1 MLETKEYL
9 TMEDMIELDK
19 ELNLIPLTFDFM
31 FKGIFMNN
39 LELLKEFIIYQL
51 DMNLNINECKIQ
63 LLNSELPKENK
74 KEYKKTVD
82 IYVSINN
89 CIYTNIEV
97 NREYFK
103 DVKSR
108 NMLFADKL
116 YSMMLEQGENVSE
129 LNKKIFVQ
137 INLNAMEK
145 LDKSKNKIKIGS
157 DRVVMFGLD
166 SNQIYTENKF
176 TLVKYLEYYR
186 NIYYNEDNKLS
197 KSEKWLVVLTSR
209 NFKELYDLL
218 ENVLDEEE
226 RDNFIRKVV
235 RMSSDKFIISE
246 WEMQKLDE
254 LVEVTKHEN
263 AIKEGIEQ
271 GIQQGIQ
278 QNKIE
283 FITNMLKEKMDI
295 NLISKITNLSEEE
308 IMKIK
313 ESL

>member
-9 TMEDMIELDK
+9 TKEDMIKLDK

-39 LELLKEFIIYQL
+39 LEILKEFIIYQL
-51 DMNLNINECKIQ
+51 DMNLNSNECKIE

-89 CIYTNIEV
+89 YIYTNIEV

-103 DVKSR
+103 DVKGR

-116 YSMMLEQGENVSE
+116 YSMMLKQGKNISE

-145 LDKSKNKIKIGS
+145 LDKNKSKISIGS

-218 ENVLDEEE
+218 GNVLDEEK
-226 RDNFIRKVV
+226 RDT
-235 RMSSDKFIISE
+235 ISE

-263 AIKEGIEQ
+263 AIKEGRELGIQQGIKE

-283 FITNMLKEKMDI
+283 VVTNMLNKNLDI
-295 NLISKITNLSEEE
+295 DLISEISGISEEE
-308 IMKIK
+308 IIKIS